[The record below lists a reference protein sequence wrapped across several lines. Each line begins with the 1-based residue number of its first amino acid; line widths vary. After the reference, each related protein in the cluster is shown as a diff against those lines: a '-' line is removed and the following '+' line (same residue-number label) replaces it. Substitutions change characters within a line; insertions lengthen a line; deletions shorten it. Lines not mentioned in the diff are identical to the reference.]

1 MRYVVELELQSDLG
15 NAVSEAVQNALSAL
29 GRVVDLRIAPMKS
42 YTWNIQLNPPVLL
55 NPPSDN

>member
-15 NAVSEAVQNALSAL
+15 NAVGEAVRNALSAL
-29 GRVVDLRIAPMKS
+29 GSVVNLRIAPMKS
-42 YTWNIQLNPPVLL
+42 YTWNIQLNAPVRL